1 MIAGAVEAGAQ
12 RILLGADRSGLALQA
27 ASGLDAPTAALDG
40 PLTSSHLDSVT
51 AAREMW
57 KEDADVVVVLGGDG
71 TCRDVAAGWPNA
83 PMIPISTGT
92 NNVFPCAVD
101 GTSAGVA
108 AGLVATPA
116 GACGDVAIEANRLVV
131 SVDDTDADTTATESA
146 LVDVALVDARFGGA
160 RAVTDPRTIVW
171 VVAAIA
177 EPTAT
182 GLAAIA
188 GRVEPVGRNE
198 PGGVV
203 VRTGAGGR
211 RVRVPLAPGTFTTL
225 GIESVET
232 LAASTP
238 VVLPGGGMLAFD
250 GERTKAVSASASI
263 SVSIEPSGPQ
273 VIDVDRTLA
282 IAAAQS
288 RFDVTEVADGH

>member
-1 MIAGAVEAGAQ
+1 M
-12 RILLGADRSGLALQA
+12 
-27 ASGLDAPTAALDG
+27 
-40 PLTSSHLDSVT
+40 
-51 AAREMW
+51 
-57 KEDADVVVVLGGDG
+57 
-71 TCRDVAAGWPNA
+71 
-83 PMIPISTGT
+83 
-92 NNVFPCAVD
+92 
-101 GTSAGVA
+101 
-108 AGLVATPA
+108 
-116 GACGDVAIEANRLVV
+116 
-131 SVDDTDADTTATESA
+131 
-146 LVDVALVDARFGGA
+146 
-160 RAVTDPRTIVW
+160 W